1 MGLLVSYLWLFPS
14 WSCLAAAFWV
24 SGGAERA
31 ALCRVTPALC
41 LCFLERFVCW
51 VASPCQ
57 E

>member
-14 WSCLAAAFWV
+14 WSCLAAAFWDG
-24 SGGAERA
+24 GGAERA

-51 VASPCQ
+51 VAGPCQ
-57 E
+57 G

>member
-14 WSCLAAAFWV
+14 WSCLAAAFWD
-24 SGGAERA
+24 SGGAEHA
-31 ALCRVTPALC
+31 ALCRVTPDLC

-51 VASPCQ
+51 VVSPCQ